1 MLPTRKPKMT
11 MNNGQST
18 IWRCIS
24 YWKWICSNVMLIFRF
39 VCTLNAPPAQ
49 ASLYP
54 FQPTL
59 STEQRF
65 LRYGKVSKL
74 SFKFIISRRF
84 VVPHFEIQPNPPYP
98 SMFHQDLFALELLP
112 TDLRYWWSFDSTSTC
127 QARKIPG
134 LAMWWSRFLPVSFNN
149 WCDGWGVFHVP
160 YQAGA
165 LVACWNFAPW
175 FAKKTYHIT
184 YTQED

>member
-1 MLPTRKPKMT
+1 MDMFQCYVNFQVCMYTQCPSSPS
-11 MNNGQST
+11 QP
-18 IWRCIS
+18 IPIS
-24 YWKWICSNVMLIFRF
+24 ADSFHW
-39 VCTLNAPPAQ
+39 A
-49 ASLYP
+49 
-54 FQPTL
+54 
-59 STEQRF
+59 
-65 LRYGKVSKL
+65 KVSSIWEGLKIKL
-74 SFKFIISRRF
+74 QIYNFQKICGSS
-84 VVPHFEIQPNPPYP
+84 FEIQPNPPYP